1 MTVLPYCSP
10 INVVDEANGTP
21 TIPPHPLGI
30 KPLGSRYFWDGQDAR
45 KCLGLLQ
52 VLPDEVIMQ
61 MLEFLDPKTLRLLG
75 YTCRFLFA
83 CCMSDDLWKT
93 VFLE

>member
-1 MTVLPYCSP
+1 MTVLPYCYP

-30 KPLGSRYFWDGQDAR
+30 KPLGNKYLWDGPDAR
-45 KCLGLLQ
+45 KCLGVLQ

-61 MLEFLDPKTLRLLG
+61 ILEVLDPKTLRLLG

-83 CCMSDDLWKT
+83 CCMSDDLWKAAL
-93 VFLE
+93 LE